1 MGERDTMALDLLQ
14 ERQQA
19 HAYLDQLPAAQL
31 TAIRTLLE
39 SMVDPVAQAIAH
51 APVDDEPFTEEDRQ
65 SVAEAQEWL
74 KHNKPVPLETVL
86 ADLGLTISDW
96 EQMGKTPASE
106 ERG

>member
-1 MGERDTMALDLLQ
+1 MALDLSQ

-19 HAYLDQLPAAQL
+19 HLYLDQLSAAQL
-31 TAIRTLLE
+31 TAVRTLLE

-65 SVAEAQEWL
+65 AVAEAEEWR
-74 KHNKPVPLETVL
+74 KHNQPIPLETVL
-86 ADLGLTISDW
+86 ADFGLTMSDW
-96 EQMGKTPASE
+96 DDMGQTPLPE